1 MTSDDVHITA
11 PSDNDNVISVS
22 FAADENAYPA
32 LTKLKELDDQG
43 QIGLKEAAVVVR
55 SDGGDIEVKDRIG
68 PAHIEGAA
76 GGGLLGLLIGIVGGP
91 LGVLIG
97 GAYGLL
103 VGSLFDVADVKDTE
117 SVLTEISASV
127 KPGHPALLAQISE
140 QAPEVVDLAMG
151 QLGGTVL
158 RRSTYDVEAE
168 IAAAE
173 EAQRKAKWEARKE
186 LMHGRQERNKER
198 VHAKVQELKDKL
210 PRREKAA
217 SST

>member
-1 MTSDDVHITA
+1 MTSNDVNITT
-11 PSDNDNVISVS
+11 PSGNLYNVISVS
-22 FAADENAYPA
+22 FAADENAYTA

-43 QIGLKEAAVVVR
+43 QIDLKEAAVVVR
-55 SDGGDIEVKDRIG
+55 SEGGDIEVKDRIG

-76 GGGLLGLLIGIVGGP
+76 TGGLLGLLIGIIGGP

-103 VGSLFDVADVKDTE
+103 VGSLVDVADVKDTE
-117 SVLTEISASV
+117 SVLGDISASV
-127 KPGHPALLAQISE
+127 QTGHPALLAQVSE
-140 QAPEVVDLAMG
+140 QSPEVVDTAMG

-158 RRSTYDVEAE
+158 RRSMYDVEAE
-168 IAAAE
+168 ISAAE

-186 LMHGRQERNKER
+186 LMRGRQERDKDR

-217 SST
+217 T